1 MEQNIENESNTQPAD
16 TKEFLNWAARKRAL
30 FVAKPSKLYPN
41 AKKEADKGLLLAF
54 DQLVERLQNTIK
66 TKKEPD

>member
-1 MEQNIENESNTQPAD
+1 MEAKATINISD